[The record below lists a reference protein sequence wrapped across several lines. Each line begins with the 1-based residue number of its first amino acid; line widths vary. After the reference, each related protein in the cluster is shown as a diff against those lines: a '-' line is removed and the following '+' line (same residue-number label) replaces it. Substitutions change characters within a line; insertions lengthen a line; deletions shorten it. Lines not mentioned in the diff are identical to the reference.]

1 MHLCFSDGLRIVDS
15 FFQHGE
21 VHKYIWYRPSM
32 DQKSLVDFCIVSS
45 DLFSDVLDG
54 RVKRGAELSTDYHP
68 VVCFL
73 ATFETLAKQE
83 IEQIV

>member
-1 MHLCFSDGLRIVDS
+1 
-15 FFQHGE
+15 
-21 VHKYIWYRPSM
+21 M
-32 DQKSLVDFCIVSS
+32 DQTPLVDFCIVSS